1 MSWLSALFLAA
12 SSSFLVDVV
21 AQDFAPKPL
30 EGWSVPNDPA
40 PNFEKV
46 NAQSA
51 SYAKKDPLETN
62 AAPLVGANFDYFAPG
77 EAIALIGEDWVLAG
91 DMLPFI
97 ESQMIEIEE
106 KAPKEMLPMLR
117 EKMTRQALVQFA
129 QSKMLAQDFI
139 NEQVAGKPLNER
151 ADARKQMD
159 KQITKVFYE
168 SILPNMRRSQKV
180 ETDAE
185 LDASLRKEGTS
196 LRAQFEVFKATGFAQ
211 QAVEKHVPKKFD
223 IELYEMRDFYEAHLD
238 DFRRP
243 ARAKFREM
251 VALYGKCANVEEAQQ
266 LISQMGNEVYLGGA
280 SFESVSKRL
289 SHSVRASA
297 GGVYDW
303 TTQGALKSTK
313 VDEVIFSIPLKR
325 LSLVI
330 EDTDGLK
337 IVEVLERESARTIP
351 FEEAQVEIRTRL
363 NDEKKRKARQELLN
377 RLKEK
382 TDVWS
387 KWPEDIQGAKP
398 LSELR
403 EVDKPKEL
411 DSDGK

>member
-1 MSWLSALFLAA
+1 MSGFLLEVA
-12 SSSFLVDVV
+12 
-21 AQDFAPKPL
+21 AQDFAPKPQD
-30 EGWSVPNDPA
+30 GWSIPNEAVPA
-40 PNFEKV
+40 SQSV

-51 SYAKKDPLETN
+51 SYAKNDGTLPSPVAIGGTHY
-62 AAPLVGANFDYFAPG
+62 DYFAPG
-77 EAIALIGEDWVLAG
+77 EAVALIGEEWVLAG

-106 KAPKEMLPMLR
+106 KAPKEMLPMFR

-129 QSKMLAQDFI
+129 QSKMLAQYFI
-139 NEQVAGKPLNER
+139 NEQLVGKPLNER
-151 ADARKQMD
+151 AEARKQMD
-159 KQITKVFYE
+159 KQITQVFYE

-180 ETDAE
+180 DTDLE
-185 LDASLRKEGTS
+185 LDQSLRKEGTS

-223 IELYEMRDFYEAHLD
+223 IELFEMKEYYEAHLE

-243 ARAKFREM
+243 ARAKFREL
-251 VALYGKCANVEEAQQ
+251 VSQYSKCASVDEAQK

-289 SHSVRASA
+289 SHSVRASM

-313 VDEVIFSIPLKR
+313 VDEVVFSIPLKR

-330 EDTDGLK
+330 EDTDGFK
-337 IVEVLERESARTIP
+337 IIEVLERESARTIP
-351 FEEAQVEIRTRL
+351 FEEAQLEIRSRL
-363 NDEKKRKARQELLN
+363 NDEKKRKAKEELLAK
-377 RLKEK
+377 LKEK
-382 TDVWS
+382 TNIWS
-387 KWPEDIQGAKP
+387 KWPEDIPGAKP
-398 LSELR
+398 LSELQ
-403 EVDKPKEL
+403 EADKSSST
-411 DSDGK
+411 DADGK